1 MHGNSEGLRSITTF
15 ALPESNRRV
24 NKRMREQKK
33 NATIKKS
40 FFFAKNSGVIYR
52 LPETNKSS

>member
-33 NATIKKS
+33 CNHQKI
-40 FFFAKNSGVIYR
+40 FFFCKEQWSDLSVARDK
-52 LPETNKSS
+52 

>member
-1 MHGNSEGLRSITTF
+1 MHGNFEGLRSITTF

-40 FFFAKNSGVIYR
+40 FFAKNSGVIYW
-52 LPETNKSS
+52 LLETNKSS